1 MLNQLPVIT
10 AGALL
15 DSINPCAISVLLL
28 TLGFLI
34 SLEKSHREVLV
45 IAGSYILGIFITYI
59 LIGLGVLQA
68 LSFFGIPRAITKF
81 GALILICT
89 GVLGLL
95 DRLSRQTAD
104 SSIGQAGSGWASSA
118 GNYSCRFFYG
128 SFGRSV

>member
-95 DRLSRQTAD
+95 DRLIPDFPVKLQIPQSAKP
-104 SSIGQAGSGWASSA
+104 GLAGLLQPQP
-118 GNYSCRFFYG
+118 
-128 SFGRSV
+128 